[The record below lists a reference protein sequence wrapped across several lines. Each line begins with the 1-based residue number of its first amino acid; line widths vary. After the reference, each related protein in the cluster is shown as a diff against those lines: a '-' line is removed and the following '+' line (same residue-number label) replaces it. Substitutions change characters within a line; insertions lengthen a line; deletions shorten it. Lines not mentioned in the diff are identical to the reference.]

1 MGTGWRG
8 AFGSFM
14 IISSTLLKSDWS
26 KFSIWNGVM
35 GSQPIRMK
43 HSLGEVR
50 EQSGSSPGIV
60 QKESGSCLGRVWE
73 ESGSSLGRVREQS
86 GKSPGAVRE

>member
-1 MGTGWRG
+1 MSSPEDMGTGWRG

-43 HSLGEVR
+43 HRTGPGKVWERSLN
-50 EQSGSSPGIV
+50 SPGEKSQV
-60 QKESGSCLGRVWE
+60 QEMYAT
-73 ESGSSLGRVREQS
+73 SSLQRYFIIL
-86 GKSPGAVRE
+86 